1 MASTSKNS
9 ICIGDQNFES
19 VMTQWLHDVE
29 DIEDSDAEAGNV
41 SDPDYNSEHDT
52 ESELDISSEES
63 DQSVSNERNQKALY
77 GRNRY
82 MWSAEEPKR
91 NVRTPAHNIIV
102 HLPGLKVK
110 ALRIGHSCT
119 PLQIWECIFSEDML
133 VEVVTH
139 TNEKIKEYRSRYA
152 DETRTELR
160 DVSLSEMRAFIGLL
174 YYTAIFKS
182 NKENLESLFA
192 TDGTGRDIFRCTL
205 SLKRILVLLICLRF
219 DDSSTRNER
228 LETDPAAAISNIFNC
243 MIRNSQDCYC
253 IGETACIDEM
263 LLGFHG
269 RCRFRMYM
277 ASKPVKY
284 GLKIMILCDAK
295 THYLLNAY
303 IYTGK
308 GSDGVGLSSE
318 EKKLLIPSQSVIRLA
333 RPIEGSCR
341 NITADNYFS
350 SIEVVNELKERKLTY
365 VGTLKK
371 NKREIPL
378 EFLPQKNR
386 REGSSEYGFT
396 KDMTLVSYVPKKNKA
411 VVLISSMH
419 HCKSTDSETGKP
431 EIISFYNQTKGGVDG
446 LDQKCMTFSTS
457 RRTCRW
463 PMAIFFG
470 ILNIAGVNSHVLY
483 SAFRDNSSISRFDF
497 LKGLSRQLCEMYLNE
512 RLLNTR
518 LPRELRNSI
527 GRILNMP
534 LPSPVHEVGPTKRKR
549 CSLCPRSSDKKTDV
563 ICVNCN
569 RHICVTCRRSI
580 CLECVDE

>member
-9 ICIGDQNFES
+9 VCIGDQNFES

-41 SDPDYNSEHDT
+41 SDPGYNSEHDT

-82 MWSAEEPKR
+82 TWSAEEPKR
-91 NVRTPAHNIIV
+91 NVRTLAHNIIV
-102 HLPGLKVK
+102 HLPGLKGK

-277 ASKPVKY
+277 ASKPEKY

-333 RPIEGSCR
+333 RPIESSCR

-446 LDQKCMTFSTS
+446 LDKKCMTFSTS

-518 LPRELRNSI
+518 LPRELRGSI
-527 GRILNMP
+527 GRILNKP